1 MQERALCS
9 SNTPVKGNLSRE
21 SPKQSEWRDRERE
34 REKPQKPEYSVRGGF
49 EEFVY
54 APFSQVT
61 ICSSNT

>member
-9 SNTPVKGNLSRE
+9 SNTPVKGNL
-21 SPKQSEWRDRERE
+21 PKQSECRERE
-34 REKPQKPEYSVRGGF
+34 REKPQKPEYSVPGGF

>member
-9 SNTPVKGNLSRE
+9 SSTPVKGNLSRE
-21 SPKQSEWRDRERE
+21 SPKQSECRERE

-54 APFSQVT
+54 APSSQVT